1 MRKLFASLIVAF
13 PMLVL
18 AQNPPTVD
26 ALGSFD
32 NLVLNYAKL
41 HRQIESSLSPI
52 KPGTDRTKLTSQRDA
67 LVVGLLAARKSAVR
81 GEIFTPA
88 VSTEIRRILKE
99 AMAGAAS
106 ARVTKSLNRSEPSQ
120 FKLRINDEF
129 PPALP
134 LQTMPPTI
142 LSKLPKLPPELDY
155 RIVGRSLV
163 LRDSKAN
170 LIVDFLLEA
179 LP

>member
-1 MRKLFASLIVAF
+1 MRNLIASLFFALPIVAQGPSPGDPLDTF
-13 PMLVL
+13 NNL
-18 AQNPPTVD
+18 A
-26 ALGSFD
+26 
-32 NLVLNYAKL
+32 LNYAKL
-41 HRQIESSLSPI
+41 HRQIAGSLSPM
-52 KPGTDRTKLTSQRDA
+52 KAGSDRAKLTAQRDA
-67 LVVGLLAARKSAVR
+67 LVAGLLAARKGSVP

-88 VSTEIRRILKE
+88 VSTEIRRMLKD
-99 AMAGAAS
+99 AMSGAAFT
-106 ARVTKSLNRSEPSQ
+106 RVAKSLNRSEPSQ
-120 FKLRINDEF
+120 FRLRINDEF

-163 LRDSKAN
+163 LRDSKAS

>member
-1 MRKLFASLIVAF
+1 MRNPIASLFFALPI
-13 PMLVL
+13 L
-18 AQNPPTVD
+18 AQTPSTGD
-26 ALGSFD
+26 ALAAFD
-32 NLVLNYAKL
+32 KFALNYANL
-41 HRQIESSLSPI
+41 HKQIERSLSPM
-52 KPGTDRTKLTSQRDA
+52 KPGTDRAKIASQHDA
-67 LVVGLLAARKSAVR
+67 LVVGLLAARKSAVA

-99 AMAGAAS
+99 AMSGAA
-106 ARVTKSLNRSEPSQ
+106 ATRITKSLKRSEPSQ

-134 LQTMPPTI
+134 LQTMPSTI

-163 LRDSKAN
+163 LRDTKAN